1 MLMSSLRR
9 WSKEKFGAVNG
20 ELEKIRKRMEEL
32 GGDNL
37 GSRLDE
43 MRGLRLRMDELLYR
57 EEMIWLQRSRITWLK
72 EGDRNTNYFHQ
83 KATGRSKKN
92 IIKFLKKSDG
102 QLTKDRKEMEN
113 MATDFFKDLCTVDE
127 KVNPEPLTGLFR
139 NLISEE
145 MNRDLCKYFTDEEIS
160 DALFQIGP
168 LKAPTAFQLVSFN
181 ATGTV
186 EGGCHKG
193 GMSVL

>member
-1 MLMSSLRR
+1 
-9 WSKEKFGAVNG
+9 V
-20 ELEKIRKRMEEL
+20 I
-32 GGDNL
+32 
-37 GSRLDE
+37 
-43 MRGLRLRMDELLYR
+43 
-57 EEMIWLQRSRITWLK
+57 
-72 EGDRNTNYFHQ
+72 
-83 KATGRSKKN
+83 
-92 IIKFLKKSDG
+92 G

-113 MATDFFKDLCTVDE
+113 MATDFFKDLYTVDE
-127 KVNPEPLTGLFR
+127 RVNPESLTGLFR

-168 LKAPTAFQLVSFN
+168 LKAPTAFQLVSFS